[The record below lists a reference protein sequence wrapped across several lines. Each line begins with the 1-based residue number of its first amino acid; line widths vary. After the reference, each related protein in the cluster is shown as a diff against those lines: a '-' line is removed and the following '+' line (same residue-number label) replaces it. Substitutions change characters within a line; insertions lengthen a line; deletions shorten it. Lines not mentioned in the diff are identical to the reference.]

1 MKLHQFIRRVFLILS
16 RKILAIFA
24 DLAAPHLREL
34 NAMDQVI
41 GIMLATVVIGLLA
54 DKILFSP

>member
-54 DKILFSP
+54 D